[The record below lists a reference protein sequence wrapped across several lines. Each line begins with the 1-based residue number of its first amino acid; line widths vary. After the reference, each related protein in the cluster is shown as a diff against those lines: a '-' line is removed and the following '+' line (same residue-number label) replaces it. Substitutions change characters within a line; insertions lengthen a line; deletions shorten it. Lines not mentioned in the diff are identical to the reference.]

1 VSGVRIVSYNILEGG
16 GGRTNAIID
25 VIEKQRPDV
34 VALAEADSLAA
45 LERMALRLKM
55 DYVHAPG
62 NKSAVALLS
71 RWPIRQS
78 INHALLRPAISKG
91 LLEATV
97 VDPQGSEWTVGV
109 VHLHAHAAES
119 DEQIRERE
127 IADVLDALAR
137 HRAAGRPHVLCGD
150 FNANSPVQQID
161 PDKVKPS
168 TREEMEKNGGVMPRR
183 VIQALLD
190 AGYLDS
196 LDVIDPQQA
205 ATSGTFSTEQPGQ
218 RVDFLF
224 TWGMARDRIRSA
236 WIEYGEPAKD
246 ASDHYPVGANVH

>member
-1 VSGVRIVSYNILEGG
+1 VRIVSYNILDGG
-16 GGRTNAIID
+16 GGRTNAILD
-25 VIEKQRPDV
+25 VVEKQRPDV

-71 RWPIRQS
+71 RLPIRQS
-78 INHALLRPAISKG
+78 INHAPLRPALTKG

-97 VDPQGSEWTVGV
+97 VDEKGDEWTIGV
-109 VHLHAHAAES
+109 LHLHAHAAEA

-127 IADVLDALAR
+127 IADVLDVFAR
-137 HRAAGRPHVLCGD
+137 YRSANRPHLLCGD

-161 PDKVKPS
+161 PAEVKPR
-168 TREEMEKNGGVMPRR
+168 TREEMEQNGGVIPRR
-183 VIQALLD
+183 VIQKLLD
-190 AGYLDS
+190 AGYVDS
-196 LDVIDPQQA
+196 LDAVDPRHA
-205 ATSGTFSTEQPGQ
+205 PTAGTFSTECPGQ

-224 TWGMARDRIRSA
+224 AWGVAADRIRDA
-236 WIEYGEPAKD
+236 WIEYGDPAKD
-246 ASDHYPVGANVH
+246 ASDHYPIGAEVH